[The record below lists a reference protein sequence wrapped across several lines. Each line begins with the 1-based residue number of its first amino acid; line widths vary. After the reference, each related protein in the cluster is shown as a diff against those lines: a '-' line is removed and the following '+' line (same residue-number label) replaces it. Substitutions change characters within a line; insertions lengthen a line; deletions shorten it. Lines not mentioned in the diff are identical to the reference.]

1 MTLSHPL
8 SPLISHIYFLFIFWS
23 YDLLSMFRNQMVLRE
38 MMTHRQ
44 TKRGKQ
50 SWSCWRGSWRKKTGS
65 SRTRRSSLP
74 PKTLLLRPRSRSY
87 PSRKRQSRLC
97 RRSWRETPIWLHS
110 FRRNRKRRAPLQRL
124 VVFMIFF
131 LEIFFRFF
139 LLLQYLIHKRKKKP
153 CRNYMHQKSF

>member
-1 MTLSHPL
+1 MILKEITLHDTFSSIITIIWRCFLSSH
-8 SPLISHIYFLFIFWS
+8 LFIFWS
-23 YDLLSMFRNQMVLRE
+23 HDLLSMFRNQMVLRE

-44 TKRGKQ
+44 TKRGRQ

-74 PKTLLLRPRSRSY
+74 PKTLSLRPRSRSY
-87 PSRKRQSRLC
+87 PSRKRPSRLC

-124 VVFMIFF
+124 VAYLVFHDIFPGNLF
-131 LEIFFRFF
+131 SLFF
-139 LLLQYLIHKRKKKP
+139 IT
-153 CRNYMHQKSF
+153 SISDS

>member
-1 MTLSHPL
+1 MTLSHTL

-44 TKRGKQ
+44 TKRGRQ

-74 PKTLLLRPRSRSY
+74 PKTLSLRPRSRSY
-87 PSRKRQSRLC
+87 PSRKRPSRLC

-124 VVFMIFF
+124 VAYLVFHDIFLGNLF
-131 LEIFFRFF
+131 SLFFYYFNIWFIKEKKNHAEI
-139 LLLQYLIHKRKKKP
+139 
-153 CRNYMHQKSF
+153 